1 LPKNT
6 PKKPIFKPLPS
17 KRVFEEISDQ
27 IKDLIHSGVFKP
39 GDKLPPERDLSRQ
52 FNVGRMAVREALRVL
67 EDSGFIYIKQGSNGG
82 SFIKEPE
89 PTSVSKS
96 LTTFAQLSNIT
107 LEQLTEAK
115 LAVELAIIESVI
127 QKITDKDLTELGQS
141 IEEAKRALSNGAI
154 PLSYNMDFHLALA
167 RATGNPLFESFLT
180 AIMNL
185 LIGFLGK
192 GKPEEENITEH
203 IKSHETLYRA
213 IARKDVNKAKQLT
226 KKHVLD
232 VGVNVGKAVSKTK
245 MRKSS

>member
-1 LPKNT
+1 LSKNNS
-6 PKKPIFKPLPS
+6 KKPVFKPLPS

-27 IKDLIHSGVFKP
+27 IKELIHTGIFRP
-39 GDKLPPERDLSRQ
+39 GDKLPPERDLARQ

-89 PTSVSKS
+89 TSGVSKS
-96 LTTFAQLSNIT
+96 LTAFAKLNNIT

-115 LAVELAIIESVI
+115 LSIELAIIESVI
-127 QKITDKDLTELGQS
+127 QRITDEDLDKLHQS
-141 IEEAKRALSNGAI
+141 IKDAKQTVVSGSI

-167 RATGNPLFESFLT
+167 RATGNPLFESFLS

-192 GKPEEENITEH
+192 AKPESQHITAH
-203 IKSHETLYRA
+203 IKSHEALYKA
-213 IARKDVNKAKQLT
+213 ILKKDMNKAKRLI

-232 VGVNVGKAVSKTK
+232 VGVIVGKAIAKIQ
-245 MRKSS
+245 KSA